1 MIKHLMRQSMPGS
14 ECRPVISLIVVGLIT
29 FTGVSDAFSSD
40 ALPQQARK
48 DQTEKSDQQ
57 PRASENVQFV
67 STNWGV
73 NCQPQANSKK
83 LACVLSQSI
92 LMAKTRQ
99 VFVSVSIHA
108 TPAKA
113 KTPPYMAT
121 VRLPHGLAL
130 ASGIQFQ
137 IDKQRPG
144 RLTVYTSSPQG
155 VFARVG
161 VINKLLSSL
170 KKGRQLK
177 IIFQGRN
184 GRKFTMS
191 MSLKGFTAGF
201 EKLK

>member
-1 MIKHLMRQSMPGS
+1 MIMRSVRLQMP
-14 ECRPVISLIVVGLIT
+14 RDRLLHIASLILAGL
-29 FTGVSDAFSSD
+29 FLVSGVASGFNSDVLGQETD
-40 ALPQQARK
+40 KNPEQK
-48 DQTEKSDQQ
+48 K
-57 PRASENVQFV
+57 PSEAVQFV

-99 VFVSVSIHA
+99 VFLTVSIHPVPA
-108 TPAKA
+108 TAN
-113 KTPPYMAT
+113 TPPYMAT

-130 ASGIQFQ
+130 TSGIQFQ
-137 IDKQRPG
+137 IDKQKPG
-144 RLTVYTSSPQG
+144 RLTVFTSSPQG

-161 VINKLLSSL
+161 VVNKLLSLL
-170 KKGRQLK
+170 KKGKQLK
-177 IIFQGRN
+177 IFFQGRN

>member
-1 MIKHLMRQSMPGS
+1 MEKYLVWKPGWQSTHWLLTCTMMA
-14 ECRPVISLIVVGLIT
+14 GLIFIASVGNSLAKDT
-29 FTGVSDAFSSD
+29 
-40 ALPQQARK
+40 LEEHQANKTRQK
-48 DQTEKSDQQ
+48 T
-57 PRASENVQFV
+57 PASENVQFV

-108 TPAKA
+108 APAKA
-113 KTPPYMAT
+113 NSAPYMAT

-170 KKGRQLK
+170 KKGKQLK

-191 MSLKGFTAGF
+191 MSLRGFTAGF

>member
-1 MIKHLMRQSMPGS
+1 MRRARPQVPHNRSLRTVSVILAGLFLVSGVFSGFGSDVLGQETDKNPGPKAPN
-14 ECRPVISLIVVGLIT
+14 E
-29 FTGVSDAFSSD
+29 A
-40 ALPQQARK
+40 
-48 DQTEKSDQQ
+48 
-57 PRASENVQFV
+57 VQFV

-99 VFVSVSIHA
+99 AFVTVSIHPVQA
-108 TPAKA
+108 TAN
-113 KTPPYMAT
+113 TPPYMAT

-130 ASGIQFQ
+130 TSGIQFQ
-137 IDKQRPG
+137 IDKQNPG
-144 RLTVYTSSPQG
+144 RLTVFTSSPQG

-161 VINKLLSSL
+161 VINKLLASL
-170 KKGRQLK
+170 KKGKQLK

-184 GRKFTMS
+184 GRKFVMS